1 MWGFARK
8 SDYGTEATA
17 CETGLVYAAHAK
29 VCAVF
34 ICKLEVIIMEQ
45 NNYLGTEK
53 VGVLLKQFAIPC
65 IFSLIISCLYNIVDQ
80 IFVGNGVGYLGNA
93 ATGVIFPV
101 TVIGWG
107 VSLLFGDGAAADLSV
122 SFGKNETQDIHTS
135 VGNSILCSFL
145 CGVVIIAVSYLC
157 GDNLLRLIGATDANL
172 SLAHDYGFIIYAMMP
187 FALVQNTLASII
199 RADGSPRYAMCAM
212 LVGAVIN
219 IIGDPVA
226 IFVLGLGIKGAAYAT
241 ILGQFVSFM
250 ICLFYLTKSRTFK
263 ISLKSFRPNTGIL
276 KRVIALGTS
285 SFLTQLSIVII
296 TVINNI
302 LLVKYGAASVY
313 GADIPLAAFVVIMK
327 LFQIVL
333 NIAIGIAAGAQPIV
347 GYNYGARQFDRVQ
360 ELLKLIIKWTVI
372 VCVVCTILFEAFPL
386 VFIKMFGADGELY
399 TQFAVLC
406 LRIYLSLIIFTC
418 VQKVC
423 AIFLQSIGHAKSAAP
438 LSILRDVLLIIFSL
452 IVPVFSGVTGIFWAA
467 PLADVI
473 AIVITGSVM
482 TGLWRTLEQ
491 EKHQIQKKTNVQ
503 TIQAS
508 SPGVIITIAREH
520 GTAGK
525 QIGQLVA
532 QKLNIPCYYKEMTA
546 IAAKESGLAGEFISN
561 INSDE
566 NSVMRELYLSTSV
579 IQQAIIAQD
588 KVIKM
593 IAEAGSCV
601 IVGRSADYVLRH
613 RKDLVR
619 IFIYAP
625 KDYRTKKVMEM
636 YGDTWDEGKK
646 NIERSDAARA
656 AYYRNISGK
665 KWGDPHQYELCIDSS
680 IGVQKCVDV
689 ITRYVSGKN
698 NRTPAGK

>member
-1 MWGFARK
+1 
-8 SDYGTEATA
+8 
-17 CETGLVYAAHAK
+17 
-29 VCAVF
+29 
-34 ICKLEVIIMEQ
+34 MEQ

-53 VGVLLKQFAIPC
+53 VGVLLRRFAIPC

-93 ATGVIFPV
+93 ATGVIFPI

-135 VGNSILCSFL
+135 VGNSMLCSFL
-145 CGVVIIAVSYLC
+145 CGVIIIVVSYSL

-172 SLAHDYGFIIYAMMP
+172 SLAHDYGFIIYFMMP
-187 FALVQNTLASII
+187 LALVQNTLASII

-226 IFVLGLGIKGAAYAT
+226 IFVLNMGIKGAAYAT
-241 ILGQFVSFM
+241 ILGQFVSFI
-250 ICLFYLTKSRTFK
+250 ICLLYLTKSKTFK
-263 ISLKSFRPNTGIL
+263 ISLKSFRLNSAIL
-276 KRVIALGTS
+276 KRVATLGAS
-285 SFLTQLSIVII
+285 SFLTQLSIVVI
-296 TVINNI
+296 TIVNNV

-333 NIAIGIAAGAQPIV
+333 NVAIGIAAGAQPIV
-347 GYNYGARQFDRVQ
+347 GYNYGARNYGRVQ
-360 ELLKLIIKWTVI
+360 QLLKLIIKWTVI
-372 VCVVCTILFEAFPL
+372 VCVVCTIMFELFPL
-386 VFIKMFGADGELY
+386 LFIQMFGADGELY

-423 AIFLQSIGHAKSAAP
+423 AIFLQSIGHAKTAAP
-438 LSILRDVLLIIFSL
+438 LSILRDVLLIFFSL
-452 IVPVFSGVTGIFWAA
+452 IVPIFSGVTGIFLAA
-467 PLADVI
+467 PISDVI
-473 AIVITGSVM
+473 AIAITSVVM
-482 TGLWRTLEQ
+482 VRLWKTLERDKNETPQ
-491 EKHQIQKKTNVQ
+491 EVNVQ
-503 TIQAS
+503 AIQPS

-525 QIGQLVA
+525 YIGQLVA
-532 QKLNIPCYYKEMTA
+532 KKLNIPCYYKEMTA
-546 IAAKESGLAGEFISN
+546 IAAKESGLASEFISN

-566 NSVMRELYLSTSV
+566 NAVMRELYLSTDV
-579 IQQAIIAQD
+579 IQQAVIAQD
-588 KVIKM
+588 KVIKK

-613 RKDLVR
+613 QKNLVR

-625 KDYRTKKVMEM
+625 KEYRVKKVMEM
-636 YGDTWDEGKK
+636 YGDTPDEGKR
-646 NIERSDAARA
+646 NIERSDMARA
-656 AYYRNISGK
+656 AYYKNISGK

-680 IGVQKCVDV
+680 IGTQKCVDV
-689 ITRYVSGKN
+689 ITEYISKQ
-698 NRTPAGK
+698 AI